1 MPRLILKVS
10 RKELSRMT
18 LRRWSSFLPQIL
30 TRPKTGPERQNCSI
44 LEFNERLL
52 SSHPW
57 EAWQPEEEAMLVV
70 HKADRCYTT
79 ATNYIGQNISCLEID
94 GCENISFE
102 KPVATVRAMR
112 QKMWEGHLEGYK
124 LEYLLFCSKNREKD
138 NEDGET
144 DLYRQQSSRPPSP
157 GRRSKRGS

>member
-18 LRRWSSFLPQIL
+18 LRRWSSSLPQIL
-30 TRPKTGPERQNCSI
+30 TRPKTGPENHSI
-44 LEFNERLL
+44 FNVTVFG
-52 SSHPW
+52 SHPW
-57 EAWQPEEEAMLVV
+57 KAWQPKEEAMLVV

-79 ATNYIGQNISCLEID
+79 ARNDWKNRTQYQMSWE
-94 GCENISFE
+94 
-102 KPVATVRAMR
+102 PVAMVGAMR